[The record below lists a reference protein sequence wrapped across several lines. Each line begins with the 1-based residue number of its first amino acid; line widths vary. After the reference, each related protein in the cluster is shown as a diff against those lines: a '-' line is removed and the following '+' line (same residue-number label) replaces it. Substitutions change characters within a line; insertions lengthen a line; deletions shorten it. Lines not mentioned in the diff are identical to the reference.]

1 MQFGNKIAAAGFL
14 LAVAVTSALP
24 VAAQGPGGGGRG
36 GRGASGAAGFSGA
49 GRGAAPAGGGGGGG
63 FANSYPTHPQAAPDV
78 IARGKVIYEA
88 NCASCHAADMR
99 GTDNGI
105 NIIRTQTV
113 LDDDTGEKI
122 APVLKNGHPAANKKV
137 YNFDAGQ
144 ITDLAGYIHSFRAQG
159 YDASRN
165 RPTSVL
171 VGNAAAGEAAF
182 QSRCGGC
189 HSVTG
194 DLKGFGAK
202 FTDPLTLQNTWI
214 MPGGGRGGFGG
225 GGGTTNVP
233 PATVTVTMANGKK
246 LEGRL
251 GRIDDFIVILT
262 DADGVSH
269 TISRNGDI
277 PKVEVHDPLAAHRK
291 LMAVYSD
298 KEMHDITAYLVTV
311 K

>member
-1 MQFGNKIAAAGFL
+1 VQLKNKIAIAGCV
-14 LAVAVTSALP
+14 LAVAAVSVVQ

-36 GRGASGAAGFSGA
+36 GRGASGVAGVSGA
-49 GRGAAPAGGGGGGG
+49 PGRGAGGGGGG
-63 FANSYPTHPQAAPDV
+63 FANSYPAHPQAAPEV
-78 IARGKVIYEA
+78 IARGKVIYDA

-99 GTDNGI
+99 GTDTGI
-105 NIIRTQTV
+105 NIIRTQRV
-113 LDDDTGEKI
+113 LDDNTGELI
-122 APVLKNGHPAANKKV
+122 APFLQAGHPAANKKTF
-137 YNFDAGQ
+137 NFDAGQ
-144 ITDLAGYIHSFRAQG
+144 ITDLAGYIHTKRAQG

-165 RPTSVL
+165 QPDSVL
-171 VGNAAAGEAAF
+171 VGDATAGQAAF
-182 QSRCGGC
+182 QARCGKC

-202 FTDPLTLQNTWI
+202 FTNPQTLQNTWI
-214 MPGGGRGGFGG
+214 MPGGGGRGGF

-233 PATVTVTMANGKK
+233 PATVTVTLANGKK

-262 DADGVSH
+262 DADGVAH

-277 PKVEVHDPLAAHRK
+277 PKVEIHDPLADHRH
-291 LMAVYSD
+291 LMRVYTD
-298 KEMHDITAYLVTV
+298 KEIHDITAYLVTV

>member
-1 MQFGNKIAAAGFL
+1 MQLINKMATAGVFLAIAVSGAIQVTGQAQVPGVGRGTAGAAGI
-14 LAVAVTSALP
+14 
-24 VAAQGPGGGGRG
+24 
-36 GRGASGAAGFSGA
+36 SGAAG
-49 GRGAAPAGGGGGGG
+49 RGPAPGGGGGG

-78 IARGKVIYEA
+78 IARGKVIYDA

-99 GTDNGI
+99 GTDKGI
-105 NIIRTQTV
+105 NIIRTQVV
-113 LDDDTGEKI
+113 LDDDTGERI
-122 APVLKNGHPAANKKV
+122 GPILKAGHPAADKKV

-144 ITDLAGYIHSFRAQG
+144 LTDLAGYIHTQRAQG

-165 RPTSVL
+165 RPDSVL
-171 VGNAAAGEAAF
+171 VGNATAGEAAF
-182 QSRCGGC
+182 KARCGSC

-194 DLKGFGAK
+194 DLKGLGSKFGDAQ
-202 FTDPLTLQNTWI
+202 TLQNTWI
-214 MPGGGRGGFGG
+214 MPGGGGRGGF

-269 TISRNGDI
+269 TIPRDGDV
-277 PKVEVHDPLAAHRK
+277 PKVEIHDPLAAHRQ
-291 LMAVYSD
+291 LMRVYTD
-298 KEMHDITAYLVTV
+298 KEIHDITAYLVTV